1 MEVIQTTIFEK
12 VISNFI
18 DEEEYRHLEA
28 TIVQHPEKGDIIPG
42 SGGIR
47 KLRWKRQG
55 TGKRGGLRIIYYW
68 ITEDYQ
74 ILMLYAYPKS
84 RQEDLSKDQVK
95 DLKYLVQEELK

>member
-1 MEVIQTTIFEK
+1 MEVIQTTVFEK
-12 VISNFI
+12 VIGRFI
-18 DEEEYRHLEA
+18 SDEEYRHLEA
-28 TIVQHPEKGDIIPG
+28 TIVQYPEKGDIIPG

-55 TGKRGGLRIIYYW
+55 LGRRGGLRIIYYW

-84 RQEDLSKDQVK
+84 QQEDLTKDQVK
-95 DLKYLVQEELK
+95 ELKKLVQEELK